1 MSCVLYYSNY
11 CQHSKELITLLSKSK
26 LKEEVHFICIDRRTK
41 KDGGIYIMLENG
53 QQILLPPN
61 ITCVPALLLLNRG
74 HRVVLGE
81 EIKSYLVVREE
92 RINAQSTGFNGE
104 PLAFSM
110 GEFGT
115 IMSDNY
121 SFLDQNSDEMS
132 AKGTGGMRQMH
143 NYVPL
148 SHNDTIETPPEDWT
162 PDKVGDVSL
171 DKLIAQ
177 RNKDVPQQ
185 QPRM

>member
-1 MSCVLYYSNY
+1 MFGFKSNV
-11 CQHSKELITLLSKSK
+11 E

-53 QQILLPPN
+53 QHILLPPN
-61 ITCVPALLLLNRG
+61 VTCVPALLLLNRG
-74 HRVVLGE
+74 HRVVVGE

-92 RINAQSTGFNGE
+92 HINAQSTGFNGE

-121 SFLDQNSDEMS
+121 SFLDQNSPVISTCSIGISFKILNLDSSEVTS
-132 AKGTGGMRQMH
+132 EKYPITII
-143 NYVPL
+143 NL
-148 SHNDTIETPPEDWT
+148 SKIRRE
-162 PDKVGDVSL
+162 
-171 DKLIAQ
+171 
-177 RNKDVPQQ
+177 
-185 QPRM
+185 